1 MYSGQE
7 PPNDTT
13 PENDFERVE
22 KIREIFEDAKKDK
35 SRIGSYIDEINKIMT
50 KLDYTNAT
58 DFGKN
63 PAAFRKYANLLTDI
77 HDNMNELRSLSED
90 NIDDDFIESIFKDIM
105 SLIQSDPDDIAK
117 INFSVKEKPKYKK
130 DVSFLS
136 GFNSG
141 FKSMMGLDN
150 KVIAEKPPPPETQSS
165 QQLPPPPERRSSQ
178 QLPPPPERRS
188 SQQLPP
194 PPERR
199 SFLSRIKTPKVGN
212 IGGKRRRSHKNK
224 TRRRKRKTRSRSHK
238 K

>member
-1 MYSGQE
+1 
-7 PPNDTT
+7 
-13 PENDFERVE
+13 
-22 KIREIFEDAKKDK
+22 
-35 SRIGSYIDEINKIMT
+35 MT

-63 PAAFRKYANLLTDI
+63 PTAFRKYANLLTDI

-90 NIDDDFIESIFKDIM
+90 NIDDDFIDSIFKDIM

-136 GFNSG
+136 GF
-141 FKSMMGLDN
+141 KSMMGLDN

-165 QQLPPPPERRSSQ
+165 QQLP
-178 QLPPPPERRS
+178 PPPPERRS

-212 IGGKRRRSHKNK
+212 IGGKRRRSRKNK
-224 TRRRKRKTRSRSHK
+224 TRRRKRKTRARSHK